1 MKELVFIDKRT
12 QEKAVLKTDIMDGN
26 QRFTVMYMEGVK
38 NTNFEKI
45 LPFNV
50 GTVFD
55 MQDLEKWFELQQ
67 GVLSGYIYGGEE
79 IVSLGVEEFDLT
91 INPTVTGE
99 GSASVLVKGEK
110 EGAENTVETVAL
122 ENSTP
127 KILKI
132 IEGWKYTITSANDGV
147 LSGDTS
153 SFTASEN
160 KSINLTITFSED

>member
-1 MKELVFIDKRT
+1 MKEIVFINKKT
-12 QEKAVLKTDIMDGN
+12 QKKATLKTDIIDGN

-38 NTNFEKI
+38 DTDFEKI
-45 LPFNV
+45 LPFNI

-55 MQDLEKWFELQQ
+55 MQELNEWFELQQ
-67 GVLSGYIYGGEE
+67 GVLSGYIYGGES
-79 IVSLGVEEFDLT
+79 IVALGAEEFDLT

-99 GSASVLVKGEK
+99 GSASVVIKGEK

-127 KILKI
+127 KVVKI
-132 IEGWKYTITSANDGV
+132 IGGWKYTMTSANEGV

-153 SFTASEN
+153 SFTASED
-160 KSINLTITFSED
+160 KTVNLTITFSE